1 MQKFNPMKIIYAYAG
16 NHRYLILLGRILAVI
31 SAWIAQLMKNKTV
44 LMIAHRMRTIS
55 DADNIVVLKDGIVA
69 EHGKPDELIR
79 QNGIYRNML
88 DKQQKSEIIKN
99 DI

>member
-1 MQKFNPMKIIYAYAG
+1 
-16 NHRYLILLGRILAVI
+16 
-31 SAWIAQLMKNKTV
+31 MKNKTV

-69 EHGKPDELIR
+69 EQGSPDELINK
-79 QNGIYRNML
+79 NGIYKDML

-99 DI
+99 DM

>member
-1 MQKFNPMKIIYAYAG
+1 MHAPI
-16 NHRYLILLGRILAVI
+16 ILLDEATASLDAENETQIQTAL
-31 SAWIAQLMKNKTV
+31 SQLMKNKTV

-69 EHGKPDELIR
+69 EHGTPDELIR

-88 DKQQKSEIIKN
+88 DKQQKSAEWKMK
-99 DI
+99 